1 VSDAYFRE
9 VLGVSS
15 SATREDIKQ
24 AYRRLVMENHPDR
37 FPADKKML
45 QELRVI
51 TLNEAYASLMSGMRE
66 ARSEHKP
73 DSRKNEPRRPRTT
86 ARAVGPHKDPAYAYY
101 KQGFLHFSLAV
112 HGIAEMNQKLA
123 EQKLTGYKP
132 YRVVQEFSNS
142 LSLLG
147 AAHGY
152 FTRVVEEF
160 APSVWE
166 ADARTKLKRIE
177 RFTGLYRR
185 ILSNLGASVQ
195 IAHGAP
201 KTPPAEPP

>member
-1 VSDAYFRE
+1 VSGTVSDAYFRE
-9 VLGVSS
+9 ALGVSK
-15 SATREDIKQ
+15 SAEREEIKQ

-37 FPADKKML
+37 FPADRKNL

-51 TLNEAYASLMSGMRE
+51 TLNEAYAFLMAEMRE
-66 ARSEHKP
+66 DGRERKSCAQGKAPAPARQ
-73 DSRKNEPRRPRTT
+73 RTPAT
-86 ARAVGPHKDPAYAYY
+86 AVGRHKDPAYAYY

-123 EQKLTGYKP
+123 EQKLTGYRP
-132 YRVVQEFSNS
+132 YRVAQDFANS

-152 FTRVVEEF
+152 FSRVVEEYT
-160 APSVWE
+160 PSVWE

-185 ILSNLGASVQ
+185 ILSNLGA
-195 IAHGAP
+195 
-201 KTPPAEPP
+201 

>member
-1 VSDAYFRE
+1 VSGTVSDAYFRE
-9 VLGVSS
+9 VLGVSK
-15 SATREDIKQ
+15 SAEREEIKQ

-37 FPADKKML
+37 FPADRKNL

-51 TLNEAYASLMSGMRE
+51 TLNEAYAFLMAEMRE
-66 ARSEHKP
+66 DGRE
-73 DSRKNEPRRPRTT
+73 RKSGAQGKAPAPGRPPAT
-86 ARAVGPHKDPAYAYY
+86 AVGRHKDPAYAYY

-123 EQKLTGYKP
+123 EQKLTGYRP
-132 YRVVQEFSNS
+132 YRVAQDFANS

-152 FTRVVEEF
+152 FSRVVEEYT
-160 APSVWE
+160 PSVWE

-185 ILSNLGASVQ
+185 ILSNLGA
-195 IAHGAP
+195 
-201 KTPPAEPP
+201 